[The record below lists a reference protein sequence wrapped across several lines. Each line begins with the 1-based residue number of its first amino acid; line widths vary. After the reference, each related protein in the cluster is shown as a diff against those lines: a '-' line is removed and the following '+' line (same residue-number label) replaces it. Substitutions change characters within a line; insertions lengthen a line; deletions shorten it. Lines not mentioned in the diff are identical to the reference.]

1 MFICF
6 LFERVCYIP
15 AAPAQ
20 PGKLLLLL
28 LFFIYGFQ
36 LIINSSVKQSESLG
50 RVRKQLLRTNLLNK

>member
-1 MFICF
+1 MAFF
-6 LFERVCYIP
+6 FWTS

-36 LIINSSVKQSESLG
+36 LIINSSVKQSESPG